1 MEAQKRGFQSR
12 LRDLGRI
19 SKRNMP
25 QSIRLGCRIKKTNLE
40 SYVHGGYGWRLPS
53 SQHTVPLHALVAAEL
68 QHTPPCSSQQKAERG
83 EEGCVLKFTCDM
95 STCISLASHL
105 CILILRE
112 TENAA
117 ILLGSHMANY
127 KPRCLLKRKG
137 LKWALEED
145 QHCLPSCCR
154 PGDLYPQYPML
165 LYLLQSGKHGAEGR
179 WNQPVVIIVHI
190 R

>member
-68 QHTPPCSSQQKAERG
+68 QHSLRVPANRKQK
-83 EEGCVLKFTCDM
+83 EGKKD
-95 STCISLASHL
+95 AS
-105 CILILRE
+105 
-112 TENAA
+112 
-117 ILLGSHMANY
+117 
-127 KPRCLLKRKG
+127 
-137 LKWALEED
+137 
-145 QHCLPSCCR
+145 
-154 PGDLYPQYPML
+154 
-165 LYLLQSGKHGAEGR
+165 
-179 WNQPVVIIVHI
+179 
-190 R
+190 